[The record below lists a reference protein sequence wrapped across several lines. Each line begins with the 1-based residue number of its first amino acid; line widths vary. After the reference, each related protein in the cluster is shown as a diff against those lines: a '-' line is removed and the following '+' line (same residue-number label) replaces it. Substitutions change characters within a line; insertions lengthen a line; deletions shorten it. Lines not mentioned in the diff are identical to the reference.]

1 MNRYVLWFN
10 QKDEEKDAHLKEGD
24 LIIDIRSIIQQII
37 SSSNY
42 QLEK

>member
-1 MNRYVLWFN
+1 MNLYVLWFN
-10 QKDEEKDAHLKEGD
+10 QKDEEKDANLKEGD
-24 LIIDIRSIIQQII
+24 LIIDIRSIMQQII